1 VALPLAV
8 TENAPFRLPYGWVG
22 NVGNVARTEL
32 GVSSSPG
39 PAVLQA
45 RAAIQPDRMTTF
57 HLNTPPIMR
66 HVCRGRV
73 EEVNVKREANEIQ
86 ATTADRIRSATDFG
100 SGA

>member
-1 VALPLAV
+1 MALPLAD

-39 PAVLQA
+39 PSVLQA
-45 RAAIQPDRMTTF
+45 RAAIQPDRNTTF
-57 HLNTPPIMR
+57 HLNTPVLMQ

-73 EEVNVKREANEIQ
+73 EAVNVKRELNEIQ
-86 ATTADRIRSATDFG
+86 STAPDRI
-100 SGA
+100 